1 MIGLKIQSLQMR
13 MLQKYLCH
21 STWVGLIGDVNRPGK
36 NAEKGDMDNE
46 DDTRSLIYD
55 GEWAEVTR
63 RRNKNT
69 TASRVQSRPT
79 NQHLANRTVTW
90 WNKADITT
98 FYFSRFPSWV
108 NEKDLWQTFQR
119 WGKV

>member
-1 MIGLKIQSLQMR
+1 
-13 MLQKYLCH
+13 
-21 STWVGLIGDVNRPGK
+21 
-36 NAEKGDMDNE
+36 MDNE